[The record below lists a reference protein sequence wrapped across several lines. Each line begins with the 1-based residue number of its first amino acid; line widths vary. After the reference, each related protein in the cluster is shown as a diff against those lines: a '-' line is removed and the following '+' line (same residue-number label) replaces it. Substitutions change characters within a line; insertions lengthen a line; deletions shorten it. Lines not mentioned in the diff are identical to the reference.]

1 MLPGLCPLLLLLS
14 RSVVS
19 SSLRPHGLQ
28 PARLPCPWNF
38 PGKNTGVGCCFLLQG
53 IFPTQGW
60 NLLLLHWQVD
70 PLLLSH
76 QRSPF
81 FLVRDKRNCTVLSG
95 GKKQESSV
103 PCHDHL
109 PVMKTRRQ
117 WVHIFCL
124 KETVACEIRGGKKR
138 LSVFTH
144 GACVSALATAHT

>member
-1 MLPGLCPLLLLLS
+1 MEFSRQEYWSGLLLPSPGDLPNPGMEPTSSALAGGSFTTEPPEKPLLS
-14 RSVVS
+14 
-19 SSLRPHGLQ
+19 
-28 PARLPCPWNF
+28 
-38 PGKNTGVGCCFLLQG
+38 
-53 IFPTQGW
+53 
-60 NLLLLHWQVD
+60 
-70 PLLLSH
+70 
-76 QRSPF
+76 
-81 FLVRDKRNCTVLSG
+81 LVRDKRNCTVLSG

-144 GACVSALATAHT
+144 GACVSALDTAHT